1 MEREGAKVLFQRD
14 RHQNVSVRCGRCA
27 VVVVAAAAAVVVG
40 VALDDPSQRL
50 QNNHIISF

>member
-14 RHQNVSVRCGRCA
+14 RHQTVSVRCGRCA
-27 VVVVAAAAAVVVG
+27 VVVVAAAAVAVG

-50 QNNHIISF
+50 QNNHII